1 MTLPA
6 ALRGGRAAFGFL
18 TVIPVGGVQ
27 FSENAW
33 RWAAAWFPFVGAV
46 VGGAAAGLFV
56 LLRPAGLG
64 IAAVGALALTILL
77 TGAFHEDGLADSADA
92 LGGAYN
98 REQLF
103 AILKDSRV
111 GTYGAL
117 ALVVSVLLRAS
128 CLVALDTAAPLALV
142 LVHCAARTTPVW
154 MMATVRYAS
163 PPDRAKSRPV
173 VRTRWWHAC
182 FATLFTVGLFAFFV
196 FQGLLVL
203 RTAAWILVTLLAIAL
218 VSSRYFIARAGG
230 VTGDFLG
237 ATEQLNE
244 ATLLIVLAYPHGP

>member
-18 TVIPVGGVQ
+18 TVIPVGGVP
-27 FSENAW
+27 FSEDAW
-33 RWAAAWFPFVGAV
+33 RWSAAWFPFVGCV
-46 VGGAAAGLFV
+46 LGSAAAGLFL

-64 IAAVGALALTILL
+64 VAAVSALALTVFL

-92 LGGAYN
+92 LGGAYS

-103 AILKDSRV
+103 SILKDSRV

-117 ALVVSVLLRAS
+117 ALIVSVLLRAS
-128 CLVALDTAAPLALV
+128 CLIALDPRAPLALI
-142 LVHCAARTTPVW
+142 LAHCAARTTPVW
-154 MMATVRYAS
+154 MMATIRYAS
-163 PPDRAKSRPV
+163 PPERAKSRPV
-173 VRTRWWHAC
+173 VQTGWLHAS
-182 FATLFTVGLFAFFV
+182 FATMFTVGLFAFF
-196 FQGLLVL
+196 LVRDSLSL
-203 RTAAWILVTLLAIAL
+203 RTAVWVFLTLLIIAL
-218 VSSRYFIARAGG
+218 VSGRYFIARAGG

-244 ATLLIVLAYPHGP
+244 AAVLIVLAYPHGP